1 MVWLIVVPQPS
12 TRLMY
17 PREMATVGDV
27 MVIPSV
33 TNELGGPVGDAVM
46 VEPGLLHR
54 SPPLRVVIG
63 QNMTLAVDAAIW
75 QLLQVLPFAVS
86 VENE

>member
-1 MVWLIVVPQPS
+1 
-12 TRLMY
+12 
-17 PREMATVGDV
+17 
-27 MVIPSV
+27 
-33 TNELGGPVGDAVM
+33 VGDAVM

>member
-1 MVWLIVVPQPS
+1 MMVWLIVVPQPS

-46 VEPGLLHR
+46 VDPGSLHK
-54 SPPLRVVIG
+54 SPPRRVVIG
-63 QNMTLAVDAAIW
+63 QNMTLAVDATIW
-75 QLLQVLPFAVS
+75 QLLQVLPFAES
-86 VENE
+86 VE

>member
-1 MVWLIVVPQPS
+1 MVVPQPS

-17 PREMATVGDV
+17 PREIATVGDV

-33 TNELGGPVGDAVM
+33 TKELGGPVGDAVM

-54 SPPLRVVIG
+54 SPPVSVVMG

-75 QLLQVLPFAVS
+75 QLLQVLPLASS
-86 VENE
+86 VE